1 MRPIDADKLHP
12 DRMTNKGTVAISQ
25 SQIAN
30 AETIRAIPVSTVEEI
45 KDKILNCE
53 INISVYDEQ
62 YEEWDV
68 KKTTIKECLDAYA
81 DEGSRAITKIIDEE
95 VKKALKAPESIRA
108 YPCDSKKNT
117 DCKKTGCYE
126 RGGPCKLTLNPE
138 YAKEETCES

>member
-1 MRPIDADKLHP
+1 MRLIDADKLHP

-62 YEEWDV
+62 YEEWDT
-68 KKTTIKECLDAYA
+68 KKTTIKECLDAYS
-81 DEGSRAITKIIDEE
+81 DEGSRAITEIVDEE
-95 VKKALKAPESIRA
+95 VKKALKAPNPIKG
-108 YPCDSKKNT
+108 YICDPKKNKE
-117 DCKKTGCYE
+117 CAKTACYE
-126 RGGPCKLTLNPE
+126 RGGLCCLTLNPE
-138 YAKEETCES
+138 YAKEEKHE

>member
-30 AETIRAIPVSTVEEI
+30 AETIKAIPVSTVEEI
-45 KDKILNCE
+45 KDRILNCE

-81 DEGSRAITKIIDEE
+81 DEGSRAITEIIDEE
-95 VKKALKAPESIRA
+95 VKKALKTPEPVRA
-108 YPCDSKKNT
+108 YTCDPEKNKE
-117 DCKKTGCYE
+117 CKKTACYAK
-126 RGGPCKLTLNPE
+126 GGECRLTLNPN
-138 YAKEETCES
+138 YAKEE

>member
-1 MRPIDADKLHP
+1 MRLIDADVLHP

-30 AETIRAIPVSTVEEI
+30 AETIRAIPVSIVEEI

-62 YEEWDV
+62 YEEWDA

-81 DEGSRAITKIIDEE
+81 DEGSRAITEIVDEE
-95 VKKALKAPESIRA
+95 VKKVLKAPEPVRG
-108 YPCDSKKNT
+108 YPCDPKKNK
-117 DCKKTGCYE
+117 DCKKTACYE
-126 RGGPCKLTLNPE
+126 KGGECRLTLNPE
-138 YAKEETCES
+138 YAKED